1 MQKLQALRECKPSDK
16 SSARHPS
23 PSPPW
28 AWDLII
34 HTAGDRLTRTASPS
48 RRLGRVTACV
58 SQAYAQNSTLGA
70 APLRP
75 APSLSEHRRMQLA
88 GLPAQ
93 EDLFDTTTAAV
104 AVRVCQ
110 CSASARPT
118 THADSSQPSF
128 VCHHYSW
135 DTVMLQVQAGPT
147 GPIALA
153 GLVNSLHAS
162 SSACPPGPVSVVP

>member
-1 MQKLQALRECKPSDK
+1 MLRAVLLQIHRYSGLATFAFLAIASITGCILIFRGPIDHALNR
-16 SSARHPS
+16 
-23 PSPPW
+23 
-28 AWDLII
+28 
-34 HTAGDRLTRTASPS
+34 
-48 RRLGRVTACV
+48 
-58 SQAYAQNSTLGA
+58 
-70 APLRP
+70 
-75 APSLSEHRRMQLA
+75 
-88 GLPAQ
+88 
-93 EDLFDTTTAAV
+93 DLFDTTTAAV